1 MLARFSIASS
11 PSTRHGPPSFPRP
24 STRASSCARLAR
36 IVYSL
41 PLECSAP
48 SAGFARA
55 TESSG
60 EIRKG
65 INSALV
71 SWRTAAQLE
80 LRPPPSALANS
91 AGLVVQDPDV
101 VGGHGDADATRA
113 EGFHERLVELGLGGH
128 HVHHAHPRL
137 HLYLDPDVVHGGDAH
152 ARDGVLEGAR
162 ALHHHLA
169 RGLERQVQ

>member
-11 PSTRHGPPSFPRP
+11 RSTRHGPPSSPRP
-24 STRASSCARLAR
+24 STRASSRAHGQLAR
-36 IVYSL
+36 IVYGL

-71 SWRTAAQLE
+71 SRRTAAQLE

-91 AGLVVQDPDV
+91 AGLVVQDPDI
-101 VGGHGDADATRA
+101 VGGHGDA
-113 EGFHERLVELGLGGH
+113 
-128 HVHHAHPRL
+128 
-137 HLYLDPDVVHGGDAH
+137 
-152 ARDGVLEGAR
+152 
-162 ALHHHLA
+162 
-169 RGLERQVQ
+169 